1 MAFVDEQQHHGSD
14 GADERP
20 TPHRHLRTRSFVRS
34 QHVRSFSTRRARTT
48 PAPPRQEVRPH
59 SGMGGSS
66 WAATRRGGGG
76 GGQVG
81 GMGGGGGDGGGG
93 GTGGDGGGGCG
104 DGDEGVDARATI
116 RSAIASASTMRMRNA
131 PPEIFTCEG
140 RARPHPRRGTAHR
153 VTDSHTR
160 RPLTHGF

>member
-116 RSAIASASTMRMRNA
+116 RSAIASASTMRMRGTL
-131 PPEIFTCEG
+131 PQRFS
-140 RARPHPRRGTAHR
+140 RVRGGPG
-153 VTDSHTR
+153 HTR
-160 RPLTHGF
+160 DGAQHTESPILIRGAH